1 MGRVLPTAWCCERST
16 KQKGQTLAAGTLR
29 GWRFWERIVSH
40 SFFAPHSCRRPL
52 RSPAYRVLL
61 TQLARHLLGGWL
73 HKPHHPAM
81 SSDKEQEFLQLAEG
95 LMQSL
100 LMQLD
105 TFDPDE
111 VEADSAAGVI
121 KLAFADGGICVLNRQ
136 TAAHQMWLAEG
147 ATAWHFDH
155 DVATGRWMDTKG
167 RGSLKDVLS
176 EVLSKRIGRNIKL

>member
-1 MGRVLPTAWCCERST
+1 V
-16 KQKGQTLAAGTLR
+16 
-29 GWRFWERIVSH
+29 FH
-40 SFFAPHSCRRPL
+40 
-52 RSPAYRVLL
+52 VLL
-61 TQLARHLLGGWL
+61 AQVARHLLGGWVN
-73 HKPHHPAM
+73 KPHHPAM

-121 KLAFADGGICVLNRQ
+121 KLAFADGGVCVLNRQ

-155 DVATGRWMDTKG
+155 DVATDMWMDTKG
-167 RGSLKDVLS
+167 RGSLTDVLS
-176 EVLSKRIGRNIKL
+176 EVLSKRIGRSIKL